1 MSERIRAT
9 PRPGA
14 ATVSF
19 DHLRPEFHAR
29 RLGEWAKLRE
39 RCPVAWNPNY
49 GGFWAVA
56 SYEEVCTVARDSQVY
71 SSAYEPGATDGID
84 YLGISG
90 VPRKVGI
97 PRAGI
102 AEVEGADH
110 DVLARL
116 MNRCL
121 RPKVAQERAELMQSA
136 ARWFLDQKIETGGI
150 DLVDDYAS
158 PVTSVLTMALIGLPK
173 GDWEPYAE
181 LFHATIARRPS
192 DPRYQQAI
200 ARVPEMLERLRAEAD
215 HCRANPRDDMLSA
228 LVQLERD
235 GKHFDDEA
243 ITSVLWNL
251 IGGGLDTTASLT
263 SLTLLHLAAHPDQRR
278 RLIEQPSLLS
288 SATEEFLRYLTVNE
302 QLSRTVSVDTEL
314 GGQRLRAG
322 DRVLISWLSA
332 NRDATQ
338 FLDPDEVILD
348 RNPNQHVAFGVGP
361 HRCLGMHIARTNFQ
375 VLIREVLE
383 RMPDYQ
389 VSETPEFY
397 DGNPLLNG
405 LVKLPVTFTPGPRLG
420 PDKPPFVLEIDDD
433 H

>member
-1 MSERIRAT
+1 MSERIDAT

-29 RLGEWAKLRE
+29 RLDEWARLRE

-56 SYEEVCTVARDSQVY
+56 SYEEVCTVARDSRVY
-71 SSAYEPGATDGID
+71 SSAYEPGAADGID

-90 VPRKVGI
+90 VPRKVGV

-102 AEVEGADH
+102 AEVEGPNHEA
-110 DVLARL
+110 LARL

-121 RPKVAQERAELMQSA
+121 RPKVAQERAELMGST

-150 DLVDDYAS
+150 DLVDDYAG
-158 PVTSVLTMALIGLPK
+158 PVTAVLTMALIGLPT

-181 LFHATIARRPS
+181 LFHATIACRPS
-192 DPRYQQAI
+192 NPRYQQAI
-200 ARVPEMLERLRAEAD
+200 ARVPEMLERLRFEAD
-215 HCRANPRDDMLSA
+215 RCRANPRDDLLSA

-235 GKHFDDEA
+235 GRPFDDEA

-251 IGGGLDTTASLT
+251 VGGGLDTTASLT

-288 SATEEFLRYLTVNE
+288 GATEEFLRYFTVNE

-314 GGQRLRAG
+314 GGQHLRAG

-332 NRDATQ
+332 NHDAGQ
-338 FLDPDEVILD
+338 FPDPDEVILD
-348 RNPNQHVAFGVGP
+348 RSPNQHVAFGVGP

-375 VLIREVLE
+375 VLIREVLD
-383 RMPDYQ
+383 RIPDYQ
-389 VSETPEFY
+389 VSEPPEFY

-420 PDKPPFVLEIDDD
+420 PDKPPFLLEIDDD

>member
-1 MSERIRAT
+1 MSERLHAT
-9 PRPGA
+9 PRPDA
-14 ATVSF
+14 AIASF
-19 DHLRPEFHAR
+19 DHLRPEFHTR
-29 RLGEWAKLRE
+29 RLDEWATLRE
-39 RCPVAWNPNY
+39 TCPVAWNPNY

-71 SSAYEPGATDGID
+71 SSAYEPGAADGID

-102 AEVEGADH
+102 AEVEGPDH
-110 DVLARL
+110 EAIARL

-121 RPKVAQERAELMQSA
+121 RPRVAQERAELMQSA

-158 PVTSVLTMALIGLPK
+158 PVTSVLTMALIGLPIS
-173 GDWEPYAE
+173 DWEPYAE
-181 LFHATIARRPS
+181 LFHATIACRPS
-192 DPRYQQAI
+192 NPRYQQAI
-200 ARVPEMLERLRAEAD
+200 ARVPEMLERLRSEAD
-215 HCRANPRDDMLSA
+215 RCRANPRDDLLSA
-228 LVQLERD
+228 LVQLELD
-235 GKHFDDEA
+235 GKPLDDEA

-251 IGGGLDTTASLT
+251 VGGGLDTTASLT

-278 RLIEQPSLLS
+278 RLIEQPSLLPG
-288 SATEEFLRYLTVNE
+288 ATEEFLRYFTVNE

-322 DRVLISWLSA
+322 DRLLISWLSA

-338 FLDPDEVILD
+338 FPDPDEVILD
-348 RNPNQHVAFGVGP
+348 RSPNPHVAFGVGP
-361 HRCLGMHIARTNFQ
+361 HRCLGMHVARTSFQ

-383 RMPDYQ
+383 RIPDYQ
-389 VSETPEFY
+389 VSEPPEFY

>member
-1 MSERIRAT
+1 MSERTPAA
-9 PRPGA
+9 PRPGT

-19 DHLRPEFHAR
+19 DHLGREFHAS
-29 RLGEWAKLRE
+29 RLDEWAKLRQT
-39 RCPVAWNPNY
+39 CPVAWNPNY

-56 SYEEVCTVARDSQVY
+56 SYEDVCTVARDSRAY
-71 SSAYEPGATDGID
+71 SSAYEPGAADGID

-90 VPRKVGI
+90 VPRKVGV

-110 DVLARL
+110 EALARL

-121 RPKVAQERAELMQSA
+121 RPKVAQERAELMRSA

-158 PVTSVLTMALIGLPK
+158 PVTAVLTMALIGLPT

-181 LFHATIARRPS
+181 LFHATIACRPS
-192 DPRYQQAI
+192 NPRYQQAV
-200 ARVPEMLERLRAEAD
+200 ARVPDMLGRLQAEAD
-215 HCRANPRDDMLSA
+215 SRRANPRDDMLSA

-235 GKHFDDEA
+235 GKPFDDEA

-263 SLTLLHLAAHPDQRR
+263 VLTLLHLAAHPDQRR
-278 RLIEQPSLLS
+278 ELIEQPSLLP
-288 SATEEFLRYLTVNE
+288 SATEEFLRYFTVNE
-302 QLSRTVSVDTEL
+302 QLSRTVAVDTEL
-314 GGQRLRAG
+314 GGQHLRAG

-332 NRDATQ
+332 NRDAAQ
-338 FLDPDEVILD
+338 FPDPDEVILD

-361 HRCLGMHIARTNFQ
+361 HRCLGLHVARTSFQ
-375 VLIREVLE
+375 ILIREVLE
-383 RMPDYQ
+383 RIPDYQ
-389 VSETPEFY
+389 VSQPPEFY

-420 PDKPPFVLEIDDD
+420 PDNPPFP
-433 H
+433 